1 MNVLAVNGRTTSHN
15 FSISLQI
22 CVICEIVWS
31 VMAIVVMIF
40 YSHFCGKCFLFL
52 YMSKSFG
59 GRFFDASLS
68 SFATSFEKLKTV
80 LLNGSL
86 TCFLS
91 ALVHCWF
98 ELHSTIHQLSISILL
113 SSSNV
118 GGCLYVVMETNFP
131 RARARELAW
140 RPKFVATETSFPARG
155 SWHGNQSSRAREL
168 LWKLISRARELAW
181 RPKFPRA
188 ELLW

>member
-1 MNVLAVNGRTTSHN
+1 MVSDAY
-15 FSISLQI
+15 
-22 CVICEIVWS
+22 
-31 VMAIVVMIF
+31 IVVMIF

-91 ALVHCWF
+91 ALVHC
-98 ELHSTIHQLSISILL
+98 
-113 SSSNV
+113 
-118 GGCLYVVMETNFP
+118 
-131 RARARELAW
+131 
-140 RPKFVATETSFPARG
+140 
-155 SWHGNQSSRAREL
+155 
-168 LWKLISRARELAW
+168 
-181 RPKFPRA
+181 
-188 ELLW
+188 

>member
-1 MNVLAVNGRTTSHN
+1 MVSDGY
-15 FSISLQI
+15 
-22 CVICEIVWS
+22 
-31 VMAIVVMIF
+31 IVVMIF

-98 ELHSTIHQLSISILL
+98 ELHSTMHQLSISILL

-118 GGCLYVVMETNFP
+118 GGCLYVVMET
-131 RARARELAW
+131 
-140 RPKFVATETSFPARG
+140 SFPARG
-155 SWHGNQSSRAREL
+155 SWHGDQSSL
-168 LWKLISRARELAW
+168 LWKPI
-181 RPKFPRA
+181 FPRA
-188 ELLW
+188 EVGMATKVPGRGSCYGN

>member
-118 GGCLYVVMETNFP
+118 GGCLYVVMETSFP
-131 RARARELAW
+131 RAG
-140 RPKFVATETSFPARG
+140 VGMATKVRCYGNQFSRARG

-168 LWKLISRARELAW
+168 LW
-181 RPKFPRA
+181 
-188 ELLW
+188 

>member
-1 MNVLAVNGRTTSHN
+1 MVSDGY
-15 FSISLQI
+15 
-22 CVICEIVWS
+22 
-31 VMAIVVMIF
+31 IVVMIF

-98 ELHSTIHQLSISILL
+98 ELHSTMHQLSISILL

-118 GGCLYVVMETNFP
+118 GGCLYVVMETSFP
-131 RARARELAW
+131 RAG
-140 RPKFVATETSFPARG
+140 VGMATKVRCYGNQFSRARG

-168 LWKLISRARELAW
+168 LWKLIFPARGSCYGNLWLSTCFVMAFSRVAVFGDVIYKL
-181 RPKFPRA
+181 KYQFK
-188 ELLW
+188 

>member
-1 MNVLAVNGRTTSHN
+1 
-15 FSISLQI
+15 
-22 CVICEIVWS
+22 
-31 VMAIVVMIF
+31 MAIVVMIF

-131 RARARELAW
+131 RARAG
-140 RPKFVATETSFPARG
+140 VGMATKVRCYGNQFPARARG

>member
-118 GGCLYVVMETNFP
+118 GGCLYVVMETSFP
-131 RARARELAW
+131 RARELAW
-140 RPKFVATETSFPARG
+140 
-155 SWHGNQSSRAREL
+155 Q
-168 LWKLISRARELAW
+168 
-181 RPKFPRA
+181 PKFPGGSCYGN
-188 ELLW
+188 